1 MELTAVSSTVVE
13 GLQGVATQATSV
25 IGEVAPI
32 GITIMGAFLVWNLGV
47 RFFKSIARG

>member
-1 MELTAVSSTVVE
+1 MDLMTVSTTVVE

-25 IGEVAPI
+25 IGQVAPI

-47 RFFKSIARG
+47 KFFKSIARG

>member
-1 MELTAVSSTVVE
+1 MQLSMDTAIVEALT
-13 GLQGVATQATSV
+13 GVATQATDV
-25 IGEVAPI
+25 IADVAPV